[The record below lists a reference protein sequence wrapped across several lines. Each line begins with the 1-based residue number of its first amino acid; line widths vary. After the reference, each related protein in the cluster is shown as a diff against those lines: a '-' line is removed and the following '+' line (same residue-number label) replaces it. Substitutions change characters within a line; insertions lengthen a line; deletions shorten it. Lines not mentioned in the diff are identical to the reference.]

1 MIEYKIGI
9 IPNIKGVKMEKYS
22 KQREEVFN
30 CIKQTKTH
38 PTAEEIYMNLKLKN
52 PNISRG
58 TVYRNLNLLVEKGLV
73 NKISNSGTPDKFDYV
88 CTPHS
93 HAICKVCGKVFD
105 FKVLL
110 DDKTSNAIKAQTEL
124 EEFSNE
130 FTIYGICKS
139 CKNKN

>member
-1 MIEYKIGI
+1 MIEYQIGI
-9 IPNIKGVKMEKYS
+9 IPIIEGVKMEKYS

-30 CIKQTKTH
+30 CIKETKAH

-73 NKISNSGTPDKFDYV
+73 NKVSNSGKPDKYDYI
-88 CTPHS
+88 CNPHS
-93 HAICKVCGKVFD
+93 HAICKNCGKVYD
-105 FKVLL
+105 FEILL
-110 DDKTSNAIKAQTEL
+110 DDKIVDSIKTQTEL

-139 CKNKN
+139 CKK